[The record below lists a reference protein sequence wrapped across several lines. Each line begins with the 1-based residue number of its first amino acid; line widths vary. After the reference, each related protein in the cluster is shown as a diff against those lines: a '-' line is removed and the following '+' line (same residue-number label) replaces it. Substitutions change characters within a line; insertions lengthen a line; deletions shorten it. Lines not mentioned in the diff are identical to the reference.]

1 MPADVN
7 EILSAAEKL
16 GQLVAQ
22 HPAIEKYKSAQK
34 LMSEDAEAT
43 SLMRDLE
50 RLIENLSRQEQS
62 GISVTDAQKMQL
74 DGLQGRIASNI
85 KVKNLHMAQM
95 EFVDL
100 LRKVSQAW
108 QKPLADG
115 TGGAVAGPRLAGM

>member
-7 EILSAAEKL
+7 EILSAAENLGKL
-16 GQLVAQ
+16 VSQ

-34 LMSEDAEAT
+34 LMSEDPEAST
-43 SLMRDLE
+43 LMRDLE

-62 GISVTDAQKMQL
+62 GISVTDAQKLQL
-74 DGLQGRIASNI
+74 DGLQGRIASNL
-85 KVKNLHMAQM
+85 KVKNLHLAQM

-115 TGGAVAGPRLAGM
+115 TGGAVAGPRLAAM

>member
-7 EILSAAEKL
+7 EILSAAENLGKL
-16 GQLVAQ
+16 VSQ
-22 HPAIEKYKSAQK
+22 HPSIEKYKSAQK
-34 LMSEDAEAT
+34 LMSEDSEAS

-62 GISVTDAQKMQL
+62 GIAVTDAQKLQL
-74 DGLQGRIASNI
+74 DGLQGRIASNL
-85 KVKNLHMAQM
+85 KVKNLHLAQM

-115 TGGAVAGPRLAGM
+115 TGGAVAGPRLATM